1 MVSTSH
7 LRRLS
12 AQKSIDTFS
21 SLFVFLQRY
30 LRDLEPGSKNCKSNF
45 SGASLASCPWLLWP
59 SSLAQTS
66 TFSWG
71 LSGRKK
77 VKRGSQNIWCPLLSI
92 SSESVYSRAEP
103 QTQKLPN
110 FEITLDTTGSIHK
123 KTRGNKFHAKK
134 IVFYKRSVKKIWTF
148 LTAFAIK
155 HRAPP
160 LICYWH

>member
-12 AQKSIDTFS
+12 AQKSIDIRLLFHQFAPY
-21 SLFVFLQRY
+21 SLFVFLSRY
-30 LRDLEPGSKNCKSNF
+30 LRDLEPGSKSCQSNV

-77 VKRGSQNIWCPLLSI
+77 VKRGSQNIWYPFLSI
-92 SSESVYSRAEP
+92 ASESVHSLAEP
-103 QTQKLPN
+103 RTQKLPN
-110 FEITLDTTGSIHK
+110 FEITLDPTGSIHK
-123 KTRGNKFHAKK
+123 KTRGSFTP
-134 IVFYKRSVKKIWTF
+134 KRLF
-148 LTAFAIK
+148 LL
-155 HRAPP
+155 RGG
-160 LICYWH
+160 